1 MMYNDNNIFAKILRG
16 EIPASFI
23 AESEHAVAF
32 NDIAPKA
39 RVHKLVIPR
48 GAYTDIADFIAR
60 ASEAEQLDFWRLARR
75 IAVDA
80 GVVDGFRTQ
89 ANTGA
94 SAGQEVPHFHIH
106 ILAN

>member
-1 MMYNDNNIFAKILRG
+1 MYNKDNIFAKILGG
-16 EIPASFI
+16 EIPTEFI

-32 NDIAPKA
+32 NDIHPQA

-60 ASEAEQLDFWRLARR
+60 AAEHEQIDFWRLARQV
-75 IAVDA
+75 AADA
-80 GVVDGFRTQ
+80 GVVDGFKTQ

-94 SAGQEVPHFHIH
+94 AAGQLVPHFHIH